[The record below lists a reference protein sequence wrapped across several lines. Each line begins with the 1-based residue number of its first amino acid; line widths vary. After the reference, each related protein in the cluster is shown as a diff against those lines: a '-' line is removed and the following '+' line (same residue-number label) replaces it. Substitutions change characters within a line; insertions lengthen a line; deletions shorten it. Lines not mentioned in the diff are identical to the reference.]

1 MARLCVTA
9 MEQRLIFTPGDS
21 INRFLRDII
30 VTIISA
36 EESERG
42 ENTMDIERT
51 KAYYEQIKEDS
62 LCTCIYCQNYYRQ
75 IRGAYPALS
84 EYLSHLGVDIEKSYY
99 PMPCDPDKTGMI
111 KYVAG
116 LYIIFGTPDG
126 FEKTTIGSVHV
137 NTTEIYP
144 PTEIEEDHFV
154 VEVSPI
160 FLKWI
165 M

>member
-1 MARLCVTA
+1 
-9 MEQRLIFTPGDS
+9 
-21 INRFLRDII
+21 
-30 VTIISA
+30 
-36 EESERG
+36 
-42 ENTMDIERT
+42 MDIERT

-62 LCTCIYCQNYYRQ
+62 LCPCIYCQNYYRQ

>member
-1 MARLCVTA
+1 